1 VTGEP
6 LVRCTEVAR
15 TFGSGMNAVVAVHGA
30 NCAVHAGQRIAVTG
44 PSGCGKS
51 TLLHLMAG
59 VERPTSGSVTWPGL
73 AVSPPAPAAVGLV
86 FQSPN
91 LLADLDVLEN
101 VTLPMLLLGTRPE
114 IAKDQARQTLAR
126 VGIADLEHALPEE
139 LSGGQGHRA
148 SVARA
153 LAPRPRLVL
162 ADEPTG
168 KLDRDTGRHLVSVL
182 LETAADAG
190 AALVVAT
197 HDSEVIE
204 RLDIRWTMR
213 DGALSGA
220 GSAVEA
226 AS

>member
-1 VTGEP
+1 
-6 LVRCTEVAR
+6 
-15 TFGSGMNAVVAVHGA
+15 
-30 NCAVHAGQRIAVTG
+30 
-44 PSGCGKS
+44 
-51 TLLHLMAG
+51 
-59 VERPTSGSVTWPGL
+59 
-73 AVSPPAPAAVGLV
+73 
-86 FQSPN
+86 
-91 LLADLDVLEN
+91 
-101 VTLPMLLLGTRPE
+101 MLLLGTRPE